1 MKRIEKIQTIIIC
14 GVFSFFLV
22 VVAMLF
28 ILKALFPSGD
38 SDIKIIRML
47 MSRIPLG
54 IVKENDWIIEYP
66 FIKEQSVLEKYENS
80 INSKER
86 YIEQICSSSIPG
98 QNHFEKYSNLIKGG
112 LLNYDVDKIGRKTD
126 SLMSIDEIVESVTEF
141 SDKLND
147 ANIPFIYAHTP
158 TVKGSEYYL
167 YNEKSVEAEKADQ
180 LIKTLSRQGIRTI
193 NMPER
198 YAADKS
204 ASSEGPRY
212 DVSVHWFP
220 EETLHCMPYIVKELN
235 EFEGFDLDAQAY
247 NLENYRNALD
257 DNESLKKEIQQA
269 YGYEYYFPTPRD
281 DDYRYEMVIS
291 EKETIKGNFEETLLA
306 DIDNVSL
313 NDGAYHGI
321 SRINN
326 TDVYE
331 ITNHDAKCDK
341 KVLLIGDSFA
351 WPIAEYLSVQVENVD
366 FITRS
371 SFNGSI
377 MSYINKHNPD
387 VVLMCYIDREAVNW
401 DVTQFYDLR

>member
-22 VVAMLF
+22 IVAMLF
-28 ILKALFPSGD
+28 LLKALFPAGD

-66 FIKEQSVLEKYENS
+66 FVEERSVLEKIEDS
-80 INSKER
+80 VNSKES
-86 YIEQICSSSIPG
+86 YIEQICSNSIPG
-98 QNHFEKYSNLIKGG
+98 QNHFEKYSGLIKGRIFH
-112 LLNYDVDKIGRKTD
+112 YDVDKIGRKTD
-126 SLMSIDEIVESVTEF
+126 SLMSVDEIVDSVTGL
-141 SDKLND
+141 DAKLNG
-147 ANIPFIYAHTP
+147 AGIPFIYAHTP
-158 TVKGSEYYL
+158 TVKGSAYYL

-180 LIKTLSRQGIRTI
+180 LINTLSRQGIRTI

-198 YAADKS
+198 YAADNRAS
-204 ASSEGPRY
+204 AEGPKY

-220 EETLHCMPYIVKELN
+220 EETLRCMPYIVKELN
-235 EFEGFDLDAQAY
+235 EFEGFDLDAQVY
-247 NLENYRNALD
+247 NLENYRNVLD

-281 DDYRYEMVIS
+281 DDYRYEMIIS
-291 EKETIKGNFEETLLA
+291 EKETMKGNFEETLLN
-306 DIDNVSL
+306 DISGVTL

-326 TDVYE
+326 TDTYE

-351 WPIAEYLSVQVENVD
+351 WPIAEYLSVQVKNVD

-387 VVLMCYIDREAVNW
+387 VVLMCYIDRESVNW